1 MPIRIS
7 GLNSGLDTESLV
19 SELVSAYRTKGE
31 KYEKEQTKISWK
43 QEAWKSL
50 SSKTYSFRNSLD
62 KMRFSSGYNLKT
74 TSVSNSSKATVTAG
88 NNAVNGTQ
96 TLEITSLAKTGY
108 LTGGKMSSANGTAV
122 AASTTMCELGLS
134 ENGDISING
143 KRIQINSQMKVS
155 EVISKFQDAGVS
167 ASFDATNQRI
177 FVSSK
182 ESGKEADFALTALN
196 GNGAKALSALG
207 LNAKPADDDTTYAQ
221 YVNDYGSKTDDEL
234 RALLQS
240 YDTTD
245 SESDRLIASF
255 AKEYKN
261 ADDAVTKDEVLQE
274 LKQFLSYA
282 KDVQTKT
289 DEELGYNTGKN
300 TGKTGAV
307 RIYGKN
313 AEITLNGA
321 SFTSNSNSFSIN
333 GLTITAMAL
342 TEPGETLSITTS
354 TDNQGIYDKIK
365 DFLSEYNSI
374 INSMTSSYNAA
385 SASDYEPLT
394 DDEKES
400 MSEKEIEKW
409 EEKGKSAVLR
419 RDSTL
424 STLMSAMTN
433 AMSKSYTINGK
444 SYALSSFG
452 IKTLGI
458 TNAEKNEHNAYHID
472 GDADDENT
480 SSNTDKLMAAIVADP
495 DGVTQFFQKLSSDL
509 YESLGKQMT
518 STTLRSYGSF
528 YNDKE
533 LEKEYN
539 SYTTKISDWE
549 QKVSDIEDSYY
560 KKFAAMESALS
571 ELQSQSSQ
579 LSGLLGM

>member
-62 KMRFSSGYNLKT
+62 NMRFSSGYNLKT

-108 LTGGKMSSANGTAV
+108 LTGGKMTSTDGTAV
-122 AASTTMCELGLS
+122 AASTTMGALGLS

-143 KRIQINSQMKVS
+143 KRIQVSSQMKVS
-155 EVISKFQDAGVS
+155 EVISKLQDAGVS
-167 ASFDATNQRI
+167 ANFDATNQRI
-177 FVSSK
+177 FVSAK
-182 ESGKEADFALTALN
+182 ESGEEADFALTALN
-196 GNGAKALSALG
+196 ENGAKALSALG
-207 LNAKPADDDTTYAQ
+207 LHAKPADDDTTYAQ
-221 YVNDYGSKTDDEL
+221 YVNDYGSKTDDQL
-234 RALLQS
+234 RSLLQS

-261 ADDAVTKDEVLQE
+261 ADDAVTKNGVLQE

-289 DEELGYNTGKN
+289 DVELGYNTGE
-300 TGKTGAV
+300 TGAV

-321 SFTSNSNSFSIN
+321 SFTSNSNSFNIN

-394 DDEKES
+394 DDEKEA

-433 AMSKSYTINGK
+433 VMSKSYTINGK

-480 SSNTDKLMAAIVADP
+480 SANTDKLMAAIVSDP
-495 DGVTQFFQKLSSDL
+495 YGVTQFFQKLSSDL
-509 YESLGKQMT
+509 YENLGKNMT

-549 QKVSDIEDSYY
+549 QKVTDIEDSYY
-560 KKFAAMESALS
+560 KKFAAMESALA

>member
-122 AASTTMCELGLS
+122 AASTTMGELGLS

-207 LNAKPADDDTTYAQ
+207 LNAKPADDYTTYAQ